1 MYSPLKRSAH
11 FNQIAGEIASQRKWT
26 LFSKKNVDIQKSLL
40 ISYLIRSEVS
50 QAREERMQ
58 TLMQQCFTSQSFDC
72 RRHASTSLL
81 LSNPHNSHWGVQ
93 FFLQEQRNMVLDF
106 CWEWVSKANFP
117 RMRYKEGRDELTLIG
132 TWLIGWYWY
141 RVPGWSSSPTELRE
155 LRVSLVKD
163 PKSRYFFGV
172 DHL

>member
-1 MYSPLKRSAH
+1 MDIIQP
-11 FNQIAGEIASQRKWT
+11 
-26 LFSKKNVDIQKSLL
+26 KNVDILKSLL
-40 ISYLIRSEVS
+40 IVSYLIRSELS

-106 CWEWVSKANFP
+106 LKSEWVKQLRIFLAWDIRRVGTSWLWLVLDWLVGIGIG
-117 RMRYKEGRDELTLIG
+117 YLIDPEDQQN
-132 TWLIGWYWY
+132 WDNWEFLWWKIQNPDISLALIIYHQLN
-141 RVPGWSSSPTELRE
+141 S
-155 LRVSLVKD
+155 
-163 PKSRYFFGV
+163 
-172 DHL
+172 

>member
-1 MYSPLKRSAH
+1 MQNPRGGRMYSPPCRPLKRSAH
-11 FNQIAGEIASQRKWT
+11 FNRIAGEIASQRKWT

-40 ISYLIRSEVS
+40 ISYLIRSELS

-106 CWEWVSKANFP
+106 CWEWVSKATANFP
-117 RMRYKEGRDELTLIG
+117 PVGTSWLWLVLDWLVGIG
-132 TWLIGWYWY
+132 TGYLI
-141 RVPGWSSSPTELRE
+141 
-155 LRVSLVKD
+155 D
-163 PKSRYFFGV
+163 P
-172 DHL
+172 DAQQNWENC